1 MLLAIFL
8 ESEKYW
14 EEEVKKAEKE
24 INKTDEDM
32 QKFIVEQR
40 QLLDSFL
47 GKRDVLSLEQDDF
60 DDWDMVSF

>member
-47 GKRDVLSLEQDDF
+47 GKQDVISLEQDDF
-60 DDWDMVSF
+60 DDWDMVPF